1 MPYYFLPQDYKVLKE
16 KAEILEKESKKL
28 GKQINITTTESSE
41 GWHDNAPFDAV
52 MSELGMLKE
61 RLKEIGEL
69 IRKAKI
75 IQPSK
80 NKDKINIGSLVKVVG
95 QDNKEKWYQIG
106 SYRIMAKKEQKGKNS
121 EKNPLVISYA
131 GPVGQKM
138 LNRKCGDK
146 ITVKLPNQTNILII
160 KEIK

>member
-1 MPYYFLPQDYKVLKE
+1 MPYYFLPQDYKALKE

-52 MSELGMLKE
+52 MNELGMLKE
-61 RLKEIGEL
+61 QLKEIGEL

-80 NKDKINIGSLVKVVG
+80 NKDKVSIGSLVKVVG

-106 SYRIMAKKEQKGKNS
+106 SYRIIAKKEQKGKNS
-121 EKNPLVISYA
+121 EKNPLIISYA
-131 GPVGQKM
+131 GPVGQKL

-146 ITVKLPNQTNILII
+146 ITVKLPNQTSILVI
-160 KEIK
+160 KKIQ